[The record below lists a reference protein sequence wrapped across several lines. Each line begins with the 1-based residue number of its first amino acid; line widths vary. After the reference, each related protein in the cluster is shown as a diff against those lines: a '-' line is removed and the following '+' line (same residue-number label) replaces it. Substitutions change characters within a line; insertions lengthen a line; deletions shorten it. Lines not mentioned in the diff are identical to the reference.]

1 MLTFTAGADNNLI
14 PRAGSFAMA
23 QIAHY
28 CRFYRELEPGAV
40 WLDISSNRFS
50 RWFTPEREIP
60 QGLPHLPQAHFR
72 IFQPQPGYLPQIL
85 RELFQA
91 GVLLQRMNGRNLPG
105 RRRSGLVDVGPS
117 RNWWCG
123 SHSSGLP

>member
-60 QGLPHLPQAHFR
+60 RVSP
-72 IFQPQPGYLPQIL
+72 IS
-85 RELFQA
+85 
-91 GVLLQRMNGRNLPG
+91 
-105 RRRSGLVDVGPS
+105 RRLISGFSSRSRATS
-117 RNWWCG
+117 RK
-123 SHSSGLP
+123 SSGSFSRPGFFSSA